1 MSRVIYD
8 CFYGERL
15 WDISS
20 RTGTG
25 TEREKSG
32 RAVKCNK
39 VDSWTAGSMLRS
51 HRLCSCASTHIYI
64 HYANDIGKGAALP
77 AKVKNCLL
85 FRTEK
90 KNSVKTEKKVS
101 DFMWC
106 SSYCGLR
113 LIHKYKNQ
121 KLRFWSLTFNFLQ
134 FQSCCFFCK
143 VINRSRVKGKPAAK
157 VHGVTSY
164 LVTGLEMNMGC
175 EGVST
180 KVSV

>member
-101 DFMWC
+101 DFM
-106 SSYCGLR
+106 
-113 LIHKYKNQ
+113 
-121 KLRFWSLTFNFLQ
+121 
-134 FQSCCFFCK
+134 
-143 VINRSRVKGKPAAK
+143 
-157 VHGVTSY
+157 
-164 LVTGLEMNMGC
+164 
-175 EGVST
+175 
-180 KVSV
+180 